1 MAQEGERVMNRG
13 DEKAGIEIKRMA
25 ADIVTAFVKAT
36 PVSANDLPKIIRD
49 VSRTLADL
57 ASSVETQVD
66 VLTPAVP
73 VERSVTRSYIIC
85 LEDGKRFKVLKSH
98 LRTAYNMT
106 PEEYRSKWGLPD
118 DYPMVAPGYAAR
130 RSAIA
135 KRTGLGRRDGAGK
148 PDVGAEAGN
157 SRQEAAFQAA

>member
-1 MAQEGERVMNRG
+1 MDKD
-13 DEKAGIEIKRMA
+13 DEPTDVEIKRMT
-25 ADIVTAFVKAT
+25 ADIVSAFVKST
-36 PVSANDLPKIIRD
+36 SVSARDLPKIIRD
-49 VSRTLADL
+49 VSNTLADL
-57 ASSVETQVD
+57 ASLTEPAGSL
-66 VLTPAVP
+66 LTPAVP

-106 PEEYRSKWGLPD
+106 PDEYRQKWGLAD

-135 KRTGLGRRDGAGK
+135 KRTGLGRREAVSHPDTGDDGSGSNRA
-148 PDVGAEAGN
+148 
-157 SRQEAAFQAA
+157 AAFQAA

>member
-1 MAQEGERVMNRG
+1 MSTG
-13 DEKAGIEIKRMA
+13 DEKADIEIKRMA

-36 PVSANDLPKIIRD
+36 PVSVHDLPKIIRD
-49 VSRTLADL
+49 VSNTLSDL
-57 ASSVETQVD
+57 AALTEVKAE

-73 VERSVTRSYIIC
+73 IDRSVTRSYIIC

-106 PEEYRSKWGLPD
+106 PEEYRTKWGLPD

-135 KRTGLGRRDGAGK
+135 KRTGLGRRDGAGRGE
-148 PDVGAEAGN
+148 VAGETN
-157 SRQEAAFQAA
+157 PSRQETAFQAA

>member
-1 MAQEGERVMNRG
+1 MNKP
-13 DEKAGIEIKRMA
+13 DEKTAKDVQRMTAEIVA
-25 ADIVTAFVKAT
+25 AFVKAT
-36 PVSANDLPKIIRD
+36 PVAADHVPNIVRD
-49 VSRTLADL
+49 VSITLLDL
-57 ASSVETQVD
+57 AVREPQPSD
-66 VLTPAVP
+66 GLTPAVP
-73 VERSVTRSYIIC
+73 IERSVTRGYIVC

-135 KRTGLGRRDGAGK
+135 KRTGLGRRDGVAK
-148 PDVGAEAGN
+148 PEVGAGGESGG
-157 SRQEAAFQAA
+157 SKSEAAFEAA